1 MNMRRVLAAW
11 FFLFTSLLPGLS
23 CAAVKII
30 DLHGGDG
37 SVFQR
42 DKAVATEKTQQN
54 NLSLEGNFGYQ
65 SFNNNTQVQIT
76 AERVVNR
83 RSGGT
88 SGSLRLELWALAA
101 PYNGGSWSGYKM
113 GQGSLN
119 PLPAGFQYTNV
130 SLTSSYSR
138 PSQPGTYYVVLMLTE
153 FSSSISQNNGYGSVD
168 WGNFSNTLVI
178 GGGSGGGSLTIPGAW
193 SWQISGGN
201 LHVTAERIV
210 NGRSGGSS
218 GTLRLELWALA
229 NPYAGATSFSGYKIG
244 QQQYSPLPAGM
255 QYTNIDFTT
264 SALLPPNGTWNVVL
278 MLTEYSSSITTN
290 NGFGVVDYRNS
301 NSPLVVGTTPPPT
314 TGGVLAN
321 GVPVGGING
330 ALNSSVTFTATV
342 PAGARNLQFR
352 TSGGSGDP
360 DLYVRFGA
368 PVSGSS
374 YDCGSASTSSTESC
388 LFPTPSAGTWHV
400 LIHGYTAYSGL
411 TLTASWETPTP
422 PPTTGGVLANGVPVG
437 GINGA
442 LNSSVT
448 FTATVPAGARNLQ
461 FRTSGGS
468 GDPDLYVRFGAP
480 VSGSSYDCGSASTSS
495 TESCLFPTPSAGT
508 WHVLI
513 HGYTAYSGLTLTAS
527 WETAN
532 PGVTVDE
539 PGFSNFSL
547 PLPNP
552 PFPSCPG
559 GYFVA
564 AVDDGA
570 GPGLTR
576 GIFGLE
582 LLLNQPGTQ
591 RLEGGLNFGG
601 LLDGSQPA
609 FAGFNFNNPANEP
622 QRLDLVLTGN
632 PRSSQYGVL
641 PVLIRL
647 IRQPAP
653 GINETVLETTANLT
667 LAQQFIRSIDLM
679 PAFYVVTVAP
689 IGSAYQPGGNA
700 DGEVYVSLATRFV
713 NRPGGGFSAGVVVGG
728 YHDVH
733 PFAGVSGF
741 GAFCLGSGHSA
752 SAQVFSAPTYGAS
765 GARDLRLRVLDNLS
779 GLVIQR
785 P

>member
-1 MNMRRVLAAW
+1 MRRVLAAW

-411 TLTASWETPTP
+411 TLTASWET
-422 PPTTGGVLANGVPVG
+422 
-437 GINGA
+437 
-442 LNSSVT
+442 
-448 FTATVPAGARNLQ
+448 
-461 FRTSGGS
+461 
-468 GDPDLYVRFGAP
+468 
-480 VSGSSYDCGSASTSS
+480 
-495 TESCLFPTPSAGT
+495 
-508 WHVLI
+508 
-513 HGYTAYSGLTLTAS
+513 
-527 WETAN
+527 AN